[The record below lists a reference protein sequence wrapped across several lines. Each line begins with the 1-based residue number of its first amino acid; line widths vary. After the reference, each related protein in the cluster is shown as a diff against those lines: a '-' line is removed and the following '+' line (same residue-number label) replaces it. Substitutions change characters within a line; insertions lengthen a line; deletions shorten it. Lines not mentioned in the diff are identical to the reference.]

1 MVADISAYE
10 YWNER
15 ILLMSLWQ
23 YYQVHDL
30 KQFFNFSISEGIFS
44 AYRGGVALKLTHKEQ
59 LITCFLIHKKIIV
72 SLHFIVEIKVGEY
85 WNKRILLMSFL
96 YHVGSTTQTD
106 ISSSLTKFYCFNI
119 QRGFSRPRNRCG
131 FEFGTQYTTSHVLSN
146 TSIII
151 PSSLQ
156 LLKYQCMNI

>member
-1 MVADISAYE
+1 MLPNT
-10 YWNER
+10 W
-15 ILLMSLWQ
+15 
-23 YYQVHDL
+23 
-30 KQFFNFSISEGIFS
+30 
-44 AYRGGVALKLTHKEQ
+44 
-59 LITCFLIHKKIIV
+59 KIIV
-72 SLHFIVEIKVGEY
+72 LLHFIVEIKVGEY

-119 QRGFSRPRNRCG
+119 QRGFYRPRNRCG

-151 PSSLQ
+151 PTSLQ
-156 LLKYQCMNI
+156 LLRYQCMNIETKEFCKWASGILSGPRPKPSFLAH

>member
-10 YWNER
+10 YWNKR

-30 KQFFNFSISEGIFS
+30 KQFFNF
-44 AYRGGVALKLTHKEQ
+44 RGD
-59 LITCFLIHKKIIV
+59 FLGLQRRCGFETYTQRTANHVLPNTWKIIV

-119 QRGFSRPRNRCG
+119 QRGFSRLRNRCG
-131 FEFGTQYTTSHVLSN
+131 FEFGTQYTTNHVLSN
-146 TSIII
+146 T
-151 PSSLQ
+151 
-156 LLKYQCMNI
+156 